1 VHAAIGL
8 AVLERI
14 DGFVARRE
22 EVAGGY
28 RAGLAQAADLEH
40 APDAGAPPWQTYPV
54 ALAGDAEAVVREL
67 VGAGVGVRRYYSP
80 PLHRTPPFAAD
91 VSLPRT
97 DDLAARMI
105 CLPVYS
111 DMSDRELEEI
121 IELANGVLARA
132 LERSA

>member
-1 VHAAIGL
+1 MHAAIGL